1 MYIGLLSDTH
11 GYLPPGLEEVFRG
24 VDLLLHAG
32 DVGRPEVLWELET
45 IAPVRA
51 VWGNVDDW
59 SLRRMLPEWLQEEW
73 EGVRLLMTHIGGRPE
88 RLPPAVRERI
98 ERSRAQ
104 VFICGHS
111 HVPYVGRWGST
122 LLLNPGACGREGPH
136 QKLTVMRF
144 RLGQGRLYDLEL
156 VELGDRSSFSGAP

>member
-73 EGVRLLMTHIGGRPE
+73 EGVRLLIT
-88 RLPPAVRERI
+88 
-98 ERSRAQ
+98 Q